1 MNNIDDTELERRRS
15 AAHRVEVIEE
25 AVGGALLMAAAA
37 ALMWLYCKATPEQ
50 LSGESDWSAGVEAR
64 TEPRH
69 ALPMVTLSENGES
82 AAGAVQDAQ
91 AQKRGGQSGS

>member
-1 MNNIDDTELERRRS
+1 MDNIDETELERRRS

-37 ALMWLYCKATPEQ
+37 AR
-50 LSGESDWSAGVEAR
+50 GESDWSAGVEAR